1 MKVENLV
8 PVVYYKESRDFS
20 YVGRLIEILFNY
32 IKTNTDLV
40 GKGVSTLS
48 SHNLINL
55 LTSSVGFES
64 KHEYT
69 NEDLV
74 RICSSFV
81 YLVRNKGSVK
91 AIEDTINILLRAQN
105 IDFDVDI
112 YFDSDDDK
120 LILVEVPMDLT
131 DTALID
137 DIFDY
142 ILPTGIL
149 YRYTSVGDKETLATS
164 IVTEEPQPRIEYSNS
179 KNINLG
185 QISGN
190 NNVDE
195 DDYTNRSMTDTS
207 TTAEQKEN

>member
-40 GKGVSTLS
+40 GKGVNTLS

-149 YRYTSVGDKETLATS
+149 YRYTSVGDKETLTTYA
-164 IVTEEPQPRIEYSNS
+164 VTEETQSIEYS

-207 TTAEQKEN
+207 TMAEQKEN